1 MLFFYWNI
9 IKKLN
14 FYLKLS
20 SIVKVMIKKKTFNT
34 HKIATY
40 HKYELYFFLYGLSV
54 VTTRLKRSHY
64 FYIFQNSRTFKQ
76 AVQGGSK

>member
-1 MLFFYWNI
+1 
-9 IKKLN
+9 
-14 FYLKLS
+14 
-20 SIVKVMIKKKTFNT
+20 MIKKKTFNT

-76 AVQGGSK
+76 AVQGGSKITDSQQIWTGSLKTFEFIIFII